1 MEEVPASGYEL
12 VVLLCRSV
20 PLTSGESEEPSAVF
34 LLAVFL

>member
-1 MEEVPASGYEL
+1 MGMSLPLDIFL

-20 PLTSGESEEPSAVF
+20 PLTSGGSEEPSAVF